1 MTSWL
6 GSIGLTAGGLML
18 RNLLSSEPN
27 PNKVLDVKSVQ
38 YSDRNVHCR
47 DDALVLYISKNNSY
61 EIVLQRPCTETLH
74 QSFSLYRSKE
84 LSDAEIRFLQL
95 KDKLPPL
102 ITIAKEVYNLNGIQK
117 LCDILREHPSWT
129 LAHLAAYFPLND
141 HFQDP
146 LILSILN
153 APDENTGISPL
164 QLAVK
169 NGNLR
174 TVQQILAA
182 GASLEHLDYEAN
194 TVFHY
199 AAATS
204 KEIIQALSA
213 LSTKCLNLRNF
224 KGYTPLHMACLADKP
239 DCVKALLRAGAD
251 VNIAATEATSSP
263 NNTPPGYVIDF
274 LQDHPNK
281 LYAQDMKF
289 GGTPLHWSCSREV
302 INTLVDMG
310 CDIDSLN
317 FDKRTALHVMVLRH
331 RLDCVVALLSRG
343 ARADLGDKEGNTPL
357 HLAAREGNT
366 AVVQALIVFGA
377 DLSYRNNTGAMP
389 RHCVNT
395 GNDKLLYILH
405 AVGAP
410 RCPKEMQGCNPGCS
424 GMEREFNGIPPAT
437 PPSASTRAII
447 DQMLTVSGM
456 GVAQSAKKTGRIKG
470 GRLLCLDGGGIR
482 GMILAE
488 ILLELEKQ
496 AGKSLVQCFDWIAG
510 TSTGGILALGLA
522 AGKTLKECLYIYFR
536 MKDLAFVGARP
547 YSSEPLENMLKECLG
562 SDSVMATVTH
572 PKVMIT
578 GVLADRK
585 PVDLHLF
592 RNYPSPST
600 LLIIEPNGLFR
611 PPPLPEEQLMW
622 RAARATG
629 AAPSY
634 FRFDSTIV
642 TISQAHLSSNLRSF
656 GRFLDGG
663 LIANNPTL
671 DAMTEIHEYNLA
683 MEATGKGAQAC
694 PLTLVVS
701 LGTGLVPIT
710 QVTHISAVCRTE
722 NTIIK
727 ITALVSKTDLGTMA
741 QYYIRANTYL
751 KEIDVF
757 RPESLWD
764 TARLAMG
771 MSSLG
776 QLLVDQ
782 ATASDGRVVDRARA
796 WCSMIGV
803 PYYRFTPQMS
813 EDIAMDERSDEKL
826 VNMLWETRAYTHAN
840 RHVLNELVALLN
852 KD

>member
-38 YSDRNVHCR
+38 YSDRDVHCR
-47 DDALVLYISKNNSY
+47 DDAMVLYISKNNNY
-61 EIVLQRPCTETLH
+61 EIVLQRPCSETLH

-169 NGNLR
+169 NGTLR

-204 KEIIQALSA
+204 KEIIQPPPNRKCGISLQALSA

-224 KGYTPLHMACLADKP
+224 KGYTPLHVACLADKP

-263 NNTPPGYVIDF
+263 NNSPPGYVIDF

-317 FDKRTALHVMVLRH
+317 FDKRTALHIMVLRH

-389 RHCVNT
+389 RHCVIT

-410 RCPKEMQGCNPGCS
+410 RCPKDMQGCNPGCS

-456 GVAQSAKKTGRIKG
+456 GVAQSVKRNTGRIKG

-488 ILLELEKQ
+488 ILLELEKR
-496 AGKSLVQCFDWIAG
+496 AGKSLVKCFDWIAG

-562 SDSVMATVTH
+562 SDSVMASVTH

-634 FRFDSTIV
+634 FR
-642 TISQAHLSSNLRSF
+642 SF

-663 LIANNPTL
+663 LVANNPTL

-710 QVTHISAVCRTE
+710 Q
-722 NTIIK
+722 
-727 ITALVSKTDLGTMA
+727 
-741 QYYIRANTYL
+741 L

-826 VNMLWETRAYTHAN
+826 VNMLWETRAYTHTN

-852 KD
+852 RD

>member
-1 MTSWL
+1 
-6 GSIGLTAGGLML
+6 
-18 RNLLSSEPN
+18 
-27 PNKVLDVKSVQ
+27 
-38 YSDRNVHCR
+38 
-47 DDALVLYISKNNSY
+47 
-61 EIVLQRPCTETLH
+61 
-74 QSFSLYRSKE
+74 
-84 LSDAEIRFLQL
+84 
-95 KDKLPPL
+95 
-102 ITIAKEVYNLNGIQK
+102 
-117 LCDILREHPSWT
+117 
-129 LAHLAAYFPLND
+129 
-141 HFQDP
+141 
-146 LILSILN
+146 
-153 APDENTGISPL
+153 
-164 QLAVK
+164 
-169 NGNLR
+169 
-174 TVQQILAA
+174 
-182 GASLEHLDYEAN
+182 
-194 TVFHY
+194 
-199 AAATS
+199 
-204 KEIIQALSA
+204 
-213 LSTKCLNLRNF
+213 
-224 KGYTPLHMACLADKP
+224 
-239 DCVKALLRAGAD
+239 
-251 VNIAATEATSSP
+251 
-263 NNTPPGYVIDF
+263 
-274 LQDHPNK
+274 
-281 LYAQDMKF
+281 
-289 GGTPLHWSCSREV
+289 
-302 INTLVDMG
+302 
-310 CDIDSLN
+310 
-317 FDKRTALHVMVLRH
+317 
-331 RLDCVVALLSRG
+331 
-343 ARADLGDKEGNTPL
+343 
-357 HLAAREGNT
+357 
-366 AVVQALIVFGA
+366 
-377 DLSYRNNTGAMP
+377 
-389 RHCVNT
+389 
-395 GNDKLLYILH
+395 
-405 AVGAP
+405 
-410 RCPKEMQGCNPGCS
+410 
-424 GMEREFNGIPPAT
+424 
-437 PPSASTRAII
+437 
-447 DQMLTVSGM
+447 
-456 GVAQSAKKTGRIKG
+456 
-470 GRLLCLDGGGIR
+470 
-482 GMILAE
+482 MILAE
-488 ILLELEKQ
+488 ILLELEKK

-611 PPPLPEEQLMW
+611 PPPPPEEQLMW

-634 FRFDSTIV
+634 F
-642 TISQAHLSSNLRSF
+642 RSF

-722 NTIIK
+722 NTFIK
-727 ITALVSKTDLGTMA
+727 ITAQVSKTDLGIVGNNSQKICLNPHGHDLKPDISDGSETDYLNLKFSLCVCH
-741 QYYIRANTYL
+741 QL

-803 PYYRFTPQMS
+803 PYYRFTPQMF

-840 RHVLNELVALLN
+840 RHVLNELVALLD

>member
-1 MTSWL
+1 
-6 GSIGLTAGGLML
+6 
-18 RNLLSSEPN
+18 
-27 PNKVLDVKSVQ
+27 
-38 YSDRNVHCR
+38 
-47 DDALVLYISKNNSY
+47 
-61 EIVLQRPCTETLH
+61 
-74 QSFSLYRSKE
+74 
-84 LSDAEIRFLQL
+84 
-95 KDKLPPL
+95 
-102 ITIAKEVYNLNGIQK
+102 
-117 LCDILREHPSWT
+117 
-129 LAHLAAYFPLND
+129 
-141 HFQDP
+141 
-146 LILSILN
+146 
-153 APDENTGISPL
+153 
-164 QLAVK
+164 
-169 NGNLR
+169 
-174 TVQQILAA
+174 
-182 GASLEHLDYEAN
+182 
-194 TVFHY
+194 
-199 AAATS
+199 
-204 KEIIQALSA
+204 
-213 LSTKCLNLRNF
+213 
-224 KGYTPLHMACLADKP
+224 
-239 DCVKALLRAGAD
+239 
-251 VNIAATEATSSP
+251 
-263 NNTPPGYVIDF
+263 
-274 LQDHPNK
+274 
-281 LYAQDMKF
+281 
-289 GGTPLHWSCSREV
+289 
-302 INTLVDMG
+302 
-310 CDIDSLN
+310 
-317 FDKRTALHVMVLRH
+317 
-331 RLDCVVALLSRG
+331 
-343 ARADLGDKEGNTPL
+343 
-357 HLAAREGNT
+357 
-366 AVVQALIVFGA
+366 
-377 DLSYRNNTGAMP
+377 
-389 RHCVNT
+389 
-395 GNDKLLYILH
+395 
-405 AVGAP
+405 
-410 RCPKEMQGCNPGCS
+410 
-424 GMEREFNGIPPAT
+424 
-437 PPSASTRAII
+437 
-447 DQMLTVSGM
+447 
-456 GVAQSAKKTGRIKG
+456 
-470 GRLLCLDGGGIR
+470 
-482 GMILAE
+482 
-488 ILLELEKQ
+488 
-496 AGKSLVQCFDWIAG
+496 
-510 TSTGGILALGLA
+510 
-522 AGKTLKECLYIYFR
+522 

-562 SDSVMATVTH
+562 SDSVMASVTH

-634 FRFDSTIV
+634 FR
-642 TISQAHLSSNLRSF
+642 SF

-663 LIANNPTL
+663 LVANNPTL

-710 QVTHISAVCRTE
+710 QVTHIYAGCGNE
-722 NTIIK
+722 NPIIK

-741 QYYIRANTYL
+741 QYYLRANVSL

-852 KD
+852 RD

>member
-1 MTSWL
+1 MT
-6 GSIGLTAGGLML
+6 
-18 RNLLSSEPN
+18 
-27 PNKVLDVKSVQ
+27 
-38 YSDRNVHCR
+38 Y
-47 DDALVLYISKNNSY
+47 
-61 EIVLQRPCTETLH
+61 
-74 QSFSLYRSKE
+74 F
-84 LSDAEIRFLQL
+84 
-95 KDKLPPL
+95 
-102 ITIAKEVYNLNGIQK
+102 IT
-117 LCDILREHPSWT
+117 PS
-129 LAHLAAYFPLND
+129 PER
-141 HFQDP
+141 
-146 LILSILN
+146 SILN

-169 NGNLR
+169 NGTLR

-224 KGYTPLHMACLADKP
+224 KGYTPLHVACLADKP

-263 NNTPPGYVIDF
+263 NNSPPGYVIDF

-389 RHCVNT
+389 RHCVIT

-410 RCPKEMQGCNPGCS
+410 RCPKDMQGCNPGCS

-456 GVAQSAKKTGRIKG
+456 GVAQSVKRNTGRIKG

-488 ILLELEKQ
+488 ILLELEKR
-496 AGKSLVQCFDWIAG
+496 AGKSLVKCFDWIAG

-562 SDSVMATVTH
+562 SDSVMASVTH

-634 FRFDSTIV
+634 FRFDSNIV
-642 TISQAHLSSNLRSF
+642 TISQAQLSSCLRSF

-663 LIANNPTL
+663 LVANNPTL

-710 QVTHISAVCRTE
+710 QVTHIYAGCGNE
-722 NTIIK
+722 NPIIK

-741 QYYIRANTYL
+741 QYYLRANASL

-826 VNMLWETRAYTHAN
+826 VNMLWETRAYTHTN

-852 KD
+852 RD